1 MEEIKSKQKNII
13 FATLTFSEESLKKLE
28 YDEKEPNKAPQ
39 KAICLFRKRWWK
51 KYKTPLRHWLITVLP
66 LRVMVLLVLSLLLKR
81 TVW

>member
-1 MEEIKSKQKNII
+1 MEEIKSNRKNII

-51 KYKTPLRHWLITVLP
+51 KYETPLRHWLITEMGMTTP
-66 LRVMVLLVLSLLLKR
+66 REYTY
-81 TVW
+81 TVSYGQN